1 MTLEEFTKEIIL
13 EDVAKLQYFYKLKE
27 VTRYNTPREM
37 EDDTESV
44 AEHLYGMQLLTHYF
58 LPLEDKAGELN
69 QAKISALITM
79 HDIDEI
85 ETGDYVSYI
94 KTDAHRLEA
103 EAAMPKVLSMLPKH
117 MSEPIT
123 ALMHEYEAQETKE
136 AQFVK
141 AIDKIEPLIQVYNEK
156 GRIICHRN
164 RCTAEDSLRIK
175 ANYIG
180 NFPFIKKFA
189 LTLHEELVAGGYYWK
204 EGE

>member
-1 MTLEEFTKEIIL
+1 MTFEEFTEEKIL

-58 LPLEDKAGELN
+58 LPLEDAAGKLD
-69 QAKISALITM
+69 AARISALITM

-94 KTDAHRLEA
+94 KTDAHRLES
-103 EAAMPKVLSMLPKH
+103 EAAMPKVLANLPSHIKDFVTKLT
-117 MSEPIT
+117 E
-123 ALMHEYEAQETKE
+123 EYEAQETKE
-136 AQFVK
+136 SQFVK
-141 AIDKIEPLIQVYNEK
+141 AIDKIEPLLQIYNEK
-156 GRIICHRN
+156 GRIIMMRN
-164 RCTAEDSLRIK
+164 KCTKEDSLRIK
-175 ANYIG
+175 APYIEG
-180 NFPFIKKFA
+180 FPFIKKFA
-189 LTLHEELVAGGYYWK
+189 LTLHETLITDGYYWE